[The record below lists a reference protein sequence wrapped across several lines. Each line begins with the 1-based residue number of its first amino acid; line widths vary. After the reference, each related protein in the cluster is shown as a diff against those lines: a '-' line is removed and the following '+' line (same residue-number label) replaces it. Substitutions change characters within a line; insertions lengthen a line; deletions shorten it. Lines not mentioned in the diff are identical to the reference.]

1 MKLGVRGKLFLVSL
15 ALVLVVGGVSGIYLE
30 GALRSALSARIETE
44 LLHDAYAMR
53 DLIEVAPQADTIATV
68 DALAD
73 RLSRSTN
80 ARITVVDST
89 GAVLGDSDLN
99 GSGIEAA
106 EDHGRRPEI
115 IAARQNGKGSSRR
128 FSTTVGTDMLYVAV
142 PYDNGAGVVRAAM
155 PLSEVDAAV
164 GYLRM
169 LLLLTGAL
177 GLVLAVLMSG
187 LASHLMT
194 RALRRLVT
202 GAQHLAVEHGGE
214 LVPVPSSDE
223 LGGLAGSF
231 NQVAKELS
239 ATVSALAQE
248 RDRLHR
254 ILDSMGEAV
263 LAVDAEERVTLV
275 NATARNWLGLGEEG
289 SQKTLL
295 EVSRLPALADLLKE
309 AEEGSAAAEF
319 EIPGPPPRQ
328 VLVQAATLRAS
339 PGAVVVMHDV
349 TKRRRM
355 ETVRSDFVANVS
367 HELRTPV
374 SVIRANA
381 ETLLDAHPF
390 EDPEEREFL
399 AAIFRNAERLSQ
411 LIADLLDL
419 SRIEAGEQAFH
430 PEPTPLASVVE
441 RASGA
446 AGRQALQKNIT
457 VTNQVDP
464 SQRVTADE
472 RALEQVLQNL
482 LDNAVKYTQAGGH
495 VTVRTVPET
504 GDERRVRVEIED
516 DGPGI
521 DEIHRDRVFER
532 FYRVDAGRSRE
543 VGGTGLGLAIV
554 KHLVQA
560 MAGTVGVRPGPSG
573 GSIFWIE
580 LPRE

>member
-164 GYLRM
+164 GNLRM